1 MAKYTEWLTEEGLIR
16 IKGWAMDGLVDRELA
31 AAMGISRTTLNK
43 WRKKFP
49 EFEEALKTSKEVADR
64 KVEHALFDRCVGQ
77 FVSIKKPVKLKRINY
92 DPVTGRKINE
102 EEVIE
107 YADEQ
112 TYIPSDVKAQEFWL
126 INRKP
131 DYWKQRPEAGEGYEE
146 DEVGIIEITEV
157 QDDKEKP

>member
-64 KVEHALFDRCVGQ
+64 KVEHAL
-77 FVSIKKPVKLKRINY
+77 I
-92 DPVTGRKINE
+92 
-102 EEVIE
+102 
-107 YADEQ
+107 
-112 TYIPSDVKAQEFWL
+112 
-126 INRKP
+126 
-131 DYWKQRPEAGEGYEE
+131 
-146 DEVGIIEITEV
+146 
-157 QDDKEKP
+157 